1 MKTFFCLLAAA
12 ACVFAAEP
20 PAPNLELSNGVLR
33 AKFHL
38 PDPVKGY
45 YQGTRFDWA
54 GVIASLERKGHNY
67 FGVWFDRYDPKLHD
81 AITGPVDSFN
91 AIGYDEAPVGG
102 KFLRIGV
109 GWLKKADTA
118 PMNNFRT
125 YDIVDGGK
133 WSVKNGKDWV
143 EFTHTLPDTYVYTK
157 RMKLEKDKL
166 VIDYALKNTGA
177 KALETDV
184 FNHDFFM
191 IDNTPT
197 GPDMVVK
204 LPFDATP
211 GPDWRGPGKLEN
223 KQLTYPAELPKGPSV
238 SGTIKGHGDTAKDHD
253 FRVENRKTG
262 VGVRQVGS
270 KPIARLYFWS
280 IRTTVCPEA
289 YVHLRV
295 DPGKQDRWRN
305 AFEFY

>member
-1 MKTFFCLLAAA
+1 MKTILCLLAAA
-12 ACVFAAEP
+12 ASALAADP
-20 PAPNLELSNGVLR
+20 PAPNLEISNGVLR
-33 AKFHL
+33 AKLHL

-91 AIGYDEAPVGG
+91 AIGFDEAPVGG

-109 GWLKKADTA
+109 GWLKKPDDRR
-118 PMNNFRT
+118 MDNFRT

-133 WSVKNGKDWV
+133 WTTKSGKDWV

-157 RMKLEKDKL
+157 RLKLDKDKL
-166 VIDYALKNTGA
+166 VIDYTLKNTGA
-177 KALETDV
+177 KTLETQV

-211 GPDWRGPGKLEN
+211 GPDWRGPGELKGKELV
-223 KQLTYPAELPKGPSV
+223 YSAELPKGASV
-238 SGTIKGHGDTAKDHD
+238 SGNIKGYGDTPKDHD
-253 FRVENRKTG
+253 FRVENCKTG
-262 VGVRQVGS
+262 VGVRQVGT

-289 YVHLRV
+289 YVQLRV
-295 DPGKQDRWRN
+295 EPGKQDRWQN